1 MRDWTK
7 NIYTHGTFI
16 LGSSKILNHKC
27 SFSKYYFPSS
37 QIKDLH
43 RGKYACL
50 ILLIK
55 IKMLVCI
62 CMFQNKLWIWG
73 WLDKIPVP
81 AWVIQ
86 MKSLN
91 FLPKHNSLAGFLL
104 EMMTSLSPAGTG
116 TKITIGVQ
124 RMCLVILTQSHTPRR
139 LLRKQLSV
147 LQPAVTILLSSRLL
161 SSCLRHALSSRS
173 VTTKIWLFFVC
184 IVGFCILILNVL
196 VQ

>member
-1 MRDWTK
+1 
-7 NIYTHGTFI
+7 
-16 LGSSKILNHKC
+16 
-27 SFSKYYFPSS
+27 
-37 QIKDLH
+37 
-43 RGKYACL
+43 
-50 ILLIK
+50 
-55 IKMLVCI
+55 MLVCI

-161 SSCLRHALSSRS
+161 SSCLPACIKQQVCNHKNMAFFCLYCWFLYFDTECLGAVVWKQAVQTQTS
-173 VTTKIWLFFVC
+173 TKYTSASML
-184 IVGFCILILNVL
+184 
-196 VQ
+196 